1 MDEIPVL
8 HPHRHYYRLI
18 IVAVMVGLSGLGLL
32 LVRRAQTNGLFVSSN
47 AVTTIRNIIQPS
59 VTTAPVNNSK
69 AFFSIKS
76 DADLR
81 QVYEGREVTL
91 KLYGNSDGRSVQ
103 GFDALIKLSGVDYE
117 LVSVKSPDFDVI
129 KFIKPTHLTVT
140 AVKKINITRDVV
152 LFPNEIVAEI
162 MIKPKTDGSLTS
174 EIAESVGKETSKMIF
189 DDVSSAGGLQ
199 KVSATAQD
207 E

>member
-18 IVAVMVGLSGLGLL
+18 VVAVMVGLSGLGLL

-47 AVTTIRNIIQPS
+47 AVSTIRSIIQPS
-59 VTTAPVNNSK
+59 VTTAPVSTTK
-69 AFFSIKS
+69 AFFSVKS

-103 GFDALIKLSGVDYE
+103 GFDALIKLSGVEYE
-117 LVSVKSPDFDVI
+117 LVSVKSPNFDVI
-129 KFIKPTHLTVT
+129 KFVKPTHLTVT

-152 LFPNEIVAEI
+152 LVPSEVVAEI
-162 MIKPKTDGSLTS
+162 ILKPKTDGTLNP